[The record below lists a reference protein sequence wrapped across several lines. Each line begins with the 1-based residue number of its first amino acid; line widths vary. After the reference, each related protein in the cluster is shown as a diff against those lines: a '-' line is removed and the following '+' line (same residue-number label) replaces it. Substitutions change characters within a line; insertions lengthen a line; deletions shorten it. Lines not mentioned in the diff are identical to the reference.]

1 MPFQGGAR
9 IPHKEGFIFVE
20 SYILVRHIKQKMK
33 RKLERLLNH
42 TLLEKNGNLDLG
54 KSREEQGE

>member
-9 IPHKEGFIFVE
+9 IPHKEGPIFVE

-42 TLLEKNGNLDLG
+42 TLLEKNGNWDLE